1 MSREA
6 NQAPSGAL
14 LAAEAAAVAAAVER
28 WADTPGALLPIL
40 HQVQETLGFVPPA
53 AMEPIALA
61 LHLSR
66 AEVHG
71 VVTFYHDFR
80 TKPPG
85 AHVLKICRAEA
96 CQAVGCR
103 DLEAH
108 VATSLGLGNPGE
120 AVHGT
125 TRDGQLS
132 VEPIYCLGNCALG
145 PSIQLDGKL
154 YGKVTQSR
162 LDALLATCRTAATDG
177 GRS

>member
-6 NQAPSGAL
+6 NQAPTGAL
-14 LAAEAAAVAAAVER
+14 TAAQAAAVAAAIER
-28 WADTPGALLPIL
+28 WVDAPGALLPLL
-40 HQVQETLGFVPPA
+40 HQVQESLGFVPPA
-53 AMEPIALA
+53 ALDPIAQA

-80 TKPPG
+80 TAPPG

-103 DLEAH
+103 ELEAH
-108 VATSLGLGNPGE
+108 AATTLGVGAPGQ

-125 TRDGQLS
+125 TRDGQVT

-154 YGKVTQSR
+154 YGKVTTRR
-162 LDALLATCRTAATDG
+162 LDALLAKCRGGAAGG